1 MQKRGT
7 YTMDKALVEER
18 ASTAADDV
26 VNQRKSFMG
35 QSSLAKPAKEVG
47 CFESLFGPKTYPPCA
62 EADVVL
68 VGGGIMSTTLGVIL
82 QHLEPSWKIVLY
94 EGLHAAG
101 EEATNGWNNAGT
113 GHTAF
118 CELNY
123 MPEDAQGNMSDKKAV
138 SIAEAFQLSI
148 QFWSSLV
155 SCGDI
160 PQPKNFI
167 NTTPHMSFVW
177 GEKNVAFLKK
187 RFEILSK
194 QPLFKGMEFTEDPK
208 KITEWAPLLMKE
220 REDMT
225 GPFAATRHPHATD
238 VNFGE
243 VCKSLVKI
251 MAKKGAEI
259 NMFHSVK
266 NLRKQGDMWRL
277 TVGKDDMK
285 AQESEIKAKFV
296 FLGAGGGTLPL
307 LQKSGIPEAKGF
319 GAFPISGGF
328 LVCQKNEVASQHNA
342 KVYGLAAVG
351 APPMSVP
358 HLDSRIIGGKEMVL
372 FGPYAGFSP
381 RFLKTGSLLDWFCS
395 FRPHN
400 LIPMAAAGLQNLDL
414 TVYLGQQLLASKAA
428 QFATLKEYCP
438 SAKEEDW
445 SMTTAGQRV
454 QIMKKAPWKWEGCLP
469 SGGGILQFGTE
480 VVFSADGTIAG
491 LLGASPGASVAVNV
505 ALDVL
510 GKCFPTKIKG
520 WEPKIQELIPT
531 HGSLLSEDPPTAEK
545 EFKRCMKILQVVN

>member
-7 YTMDKALVEER
+7 YTMSKELVEER
-18 ASTAADDV
+18 ASTPHGDV

-35 QSSLAKPAKEVG
+35 QSSLAKPEKEVG
-47 CFESLFGPKTYPPCA
+47 CFEAWFGTKTPPPCQ
-62 EADVVL
+62 EADVIL

-123 MPEDAQGNMSDKKAV
+123 MSEAADGSMNPKKCV
-138 SIAEAFQLSI
+138 TVAEAFQLSL
-148 QFWSSLV
+148 QLWAGLV
-155 SCGDI
+155 QAGEM
-160 PQPKNFI
+160 PNPKNFI

-177 GEKNVAFLKK
+177 GEKNVKFLKK
-187 RFEILSK
+187 RFDVLTK
-194 QPLFKGMEFTEDPK
+194 QPLFKGMEYTEDPK
-208 KITEWAPLLMKE
+208 KIMEWAPLLMKD
-220 REDMT
+220 RADTT
-225 GPFAATRHPHATD
+225 GPFAATRHPYATD

-243 VCKSLVKI
+243 ICKELTKI
-251 MAKKGAEI
+251 LARKGAEV
-259 NMFHSVK
+259 NMFCTVK
-266 NLRKQGDMWRL
+266 DLKKQGDMWRL

-285 AQESEIKAKFV
+285 AQQTDIKAKFV
-296 FLGAGGGTLPL
+296 FIGAGGGTLPL
-307 LQKSGIPEAKGF
+307 LLKSGIPEAKGF
-319 GAFPISGGF
+319 GAFPISGQF
-328 LVCQKNEVASQHNA
+328 LVCQKNEVAKQHCA

-358 HLDSRIIGGKEMVL
+358 HLDSRVIGGKDMVL

-400 LIPMAAAGLQNLDL
+400 IIPMAAAGLQNLDL

-480 VVFSADGTIAG
+480 VVFSRTE
-491 LLGASPGASVAVNV
+491 LSPACSARPLVR
-505 ALDVL
+505 LWL
-510 GKCFPTKIKG
+510 
-520 WEPKIQELIPT
+520 
-531 HGSLLSEDPPTAEK
+531 
-545 EFKRCMKILQVVN
+545 